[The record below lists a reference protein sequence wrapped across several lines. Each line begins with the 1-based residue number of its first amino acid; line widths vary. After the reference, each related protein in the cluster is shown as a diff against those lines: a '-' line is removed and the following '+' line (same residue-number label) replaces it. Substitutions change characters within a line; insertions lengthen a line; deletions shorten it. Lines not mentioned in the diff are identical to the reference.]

1 MIENQNKDFIKNE
14 EVEIKELKLKRN
26 KESKGETKDS

>member
-1 MIENQNKDFIKNE
+1 MIENQNKDFTKNE

-26 KESKGETKDS
+26 KESKDETKDS